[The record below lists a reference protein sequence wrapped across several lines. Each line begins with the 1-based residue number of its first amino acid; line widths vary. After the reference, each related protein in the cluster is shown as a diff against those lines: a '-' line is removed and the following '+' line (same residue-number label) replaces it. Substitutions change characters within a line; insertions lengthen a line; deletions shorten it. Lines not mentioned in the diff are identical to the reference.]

1 MHYEQRWYQTR
12 WFEEAMVVVATTAAA
27 MLGVAA
33 ERYVSP
39 DSPVLR
45 AGVRAFISACAGS
58 GVVRATL
65 SYLRGGW

>member
-1 MHYEQRWYQTR
+1 
-12 WFEEAMVVVATTAAA
+12 MVVVATTAAA